1 MQGVAFSEL
10 GQRSQ
15 AIRSWKQALPL
26 ASLSQP
32 TLYIQALTGLFD
44 VYEEA
49 SETQEA
55 LDLLDAQDGIDQ
67 FQSHGV
73 VEFLGDNY
81 ARFGKTSEA
90 ILLYQQAIKLGGDQ
104 ALLQQKIDRI
114 NP

>member
-1 MQGVAFSEL
+1 MSSDSFLRKRYDRGIKPYL
-10 GQRSQ
+10 LLRS
-15 AIRSWKQALPL
+15 
-26 ASLSQP
+26 SQP
-32 TLYIQALTGLFD
+32 TLYVQTLTALFD

-104 ALLQQKIDRI
+104 GLLQQK
-114 NP
+114 